1 VAEIFKRSLNSN
13 PAEFSQIFYQ
23 WTACLQERLLKSLK
37 ISSSKKNPLPLEFQK
52 AASDID
58 MDIFWNHAF
67 ELQY

>member
-1 VAEIFKRSLNSN
+1 MDSLS
-13 PAEFSQIFYQ
+13 ARKATQKLE
-23 WTACLQERLLKSLK
+23 